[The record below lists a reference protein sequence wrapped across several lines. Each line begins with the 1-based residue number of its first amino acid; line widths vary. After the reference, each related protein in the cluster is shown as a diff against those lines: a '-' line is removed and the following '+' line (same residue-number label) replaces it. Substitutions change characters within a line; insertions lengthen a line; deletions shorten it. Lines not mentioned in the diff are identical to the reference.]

1 MLNPPLT
8 RRASALLS
16 RAPSPRTPS
25 TRSPVQQ
32 PLHISSTDNRKS
44 SDSWNSSNYD
54 PADDPDLEWKPEHVL
69 LLTRVCSPIIYSS
82 TTYHIH
88 PIFRPSMLFLR
99 MYSPPLLA
107 PFPLQTCSIKL
118 PVVFLRPK
126 VQVIGLTHF
135 VRPGPN
141 SSSFAVSVLRKS
153 RPSKNYITPSKR
165 RTWTRISNSFVRSS
179 NAPLTL
185 GAPSTAKTV
194 WISCSL
200 PSSIYAA
207 RTRFPGTSLFH
218 VFFTRFDFFANFL
231 RHRTSHRLRNSD
243 HLFPNPAYHTRPSS
257 IDSQTLN
264 VSTPSSTTLI
274 SCGTA
279 ETQWKAQPSR
289 SSIRRSVS
297 SMSSTS
303 SSSLRSL
310 PLAPVRRTDSF
321 GEARKPMKRVPS
333 FSVAAKDSDV
343 SSDEEE
349 NLRTKQTKKA
359 RRGTDHRVNKLL
371 SSQDESPVRRPRM
384 NLQRNPSILGP
395 ELPHNPPSA
404 YPQPAAAHLLEQ
416 IPAMGAHPP
425 PPTQSPRTPCTQRT
439 LRRMR
444 PLPTRAARR
453 ISFSSLG
460 ENDLVSEP
468 VDIIPS
474 EDPGNGLGS
483 AFQLR

>member
-1 MLNPPLT
+1 VFSNYILLNYLPYPSYLQTLDALPAHVLTPFIGPVPP
-8 RRASALLS
+8 SNLLDKIARGVS
-16 RAPSPRTPS
+16 QAKGPSDWPYSLRS
-25 TRSPVQQ
+25 TRAKLVELCRVRAKEVSAEQKLYNTIEEEDMDQ
-32 PLHISSTDNRKS
+32 
-44 SDSWNSSNYD
+44 
-54 PADDPDLEWKPEHVL
+54 DLEQFREVL
-69 LLTRVCSPIIYSS
+69 KR
-82 TTYHIH
+82 TTNIK
-88 PIFRPSMLFLR
+88 RPLYRQNSMDFMQSAKLDLR
-99 MYSPPLLA
+99 RTDAFSRY
-107 PFPLQTCSIKL
+107 
-118 PVVFLRPK
+118 VFL
-126 VQVIGLTHF
+126 
-135 VRPGPN
+135 
-141 SSSFAVSVLRKS
+141 SSM
-153 RPSKNYITPSKR
+153 Y
-165 RTWTRISNSFVRSS
+165 
-179 NAPLTL
+179 
-185 GAPSTAKTV
+185 
-194 WISCSL
+194 
-200 PSSIYAA
+200 
-207 RTRFPGTSLFH
+207 
-218 VFFTRFDFFANFL
+218 FTRFDFYANFL

-279 ETQWKAQPSR
+279 ESQWKAQPSR

-321 GEARKPMKRVPS
+321 GEARKSMKRVPS

-349 NLRTKQTKKA
+349 NLRTKKTKKA